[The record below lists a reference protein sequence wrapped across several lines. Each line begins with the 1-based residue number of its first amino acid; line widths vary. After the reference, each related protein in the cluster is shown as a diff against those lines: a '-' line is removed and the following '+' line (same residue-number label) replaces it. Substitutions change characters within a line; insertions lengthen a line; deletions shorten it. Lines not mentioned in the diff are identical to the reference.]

1 MADDARSSDNGVRRS
16 ARPLIEECA
25 AVADTDAVPSPA
37 PDAAL
42 RGDIKA
48 LGELLGQTLVRQEG
62 QQLLDLVEQVRALT
76 RSAEPG
82 AADEAQAQLAEL
94 DLATAI
100 RLVRAF
106 SNYFYLANVTEQAH
120 RARELHAERATSGSW
135 LARAVDRIGVAIADP
150 ESKVTRDWVEEVVNR
165 LSARPVFT
173 AHPTEAARR
182 TILGKLRQI
191 ALLLDANP
199 FPQPG
204 TATDPVAQRRAE
216 RRLQELVESLWQTDE
231 LRVARPEPTDEAR
244 NALYYLDELHSG
256 AVPDVLDELAA
267 ELERIGVKLPV
278 DARPLSFGTWIGGD
292 RDGNPNVTPLL
303 TLEILALQHE
313 RAVDDALKIVDGLRN
328 SLSTSTR
335 IAKITP
341 ELEESLAQDLA
352 ALPDIPARY
361 KRLNQ
366 EEPYRLKA
374 TCVRQ
379 KLLNT
384 KKRIAKGRAHVPGH
398 DYLNGEE
405 LVADLLLMRDS
416 LLADRGELIAR
427 GSLDQVIRT
436 VSAFGLQLATLDV
449 REHADA
455 HHHAI
460 GQLIDRL
467 GIESWRYEDMPREY
481 RAGLLAKELRS
492 RRPLAKLPEKIHRN
506 GVEGFD
512 AWGGASPILD
522 ETGAKTFGV
531 FTAIRETIER
541 FGPDVI
547 ESYIISMCRG
557 VDDVYAAVLLAREAG
572 LIDLRGGRAQIGFV
586 PLLEQV
592 SELRQADT
600 ILGELLNDPSYRKLV
615 RLRGDV
621 QEIMLGYS
629 DSNKDAGIATS
640 QWEIHLAQRK
650 LRDVAHRH
658 GVRLRLFHGRG
669 GTVGRGGGP
678 THEAILAQPWGTLEG
693 EIKVTEQGEV
703 ISDKYAL
710 PSLARENLELT
721 VAATLEAS
729 VLHLGPRQS
738 ADALARWSAAM
749 GGISDAAYARYRQL
763 ADDPDLPRYFLAST
777 PVDQLGDLHLGSR
790 PSRRPDSGAGLEGL
804 RAIPWVF
811 GWTQSRQ
818 IVPGWFG
825 VGTGLASAYA
835 AGHDDVLKEMYEDW
849 HFFRNFLSNVA
860 MTLAKTDL
868 RIARLYVEQ
877 LVPDE
882 LKHVFDT
889 IVEEHELTVQQVLK
903 VSGQTELLGHDPVL
917 ARTLRIRDRYL
928 DPISYLQVALLKRH
942 REALAAGE
950 TPDPQ
955 LSRALLLTVNGVAAG
970 LRNTG

>member
-1 MADDARSSDNGVRRS
+1 MADTAPVTS
-16 ARPLIEECA
+16 P
-25 AVADTDAVPSPA
+25 PPPPPA

-62 QQLLDLVEQVRALT
+62 EYLFDLVEQIRALT

-82 AADEAQAQLAEL
+82 AADEAQARLAEI
-94 DLATAI
+94 DLGTAI

-106 SNYFYLANVTEQAH
+106 SSYFYLANVTEQVH
-120 RARELHAERATSGSW
+120 RARELHSERATTGSW
-135 LARAVDRIGVAIADP
+135 LSRAVERIGKAIEDP
-150 ESKVTRDWVEEVVNR
+150 ESKVTRDWVEEVISR
-165 LSARPVFT
+165 LSVRPVFT

-204 TATDPVAQRRAE
+204 TVVDPVAQRRAE

-231 LRVARPEPTDEAR
+231 LRVTRPEPTDEAR

-267 ELERIGVKLPV
+267 ELERIGVHLPV
-278 DARPLSFGTWIGGD
+278 DAKPLSFGSWIGGD
-292 RDGNPNVTPLL
+292 RDGNPNVTPTL
-303 TLEILALQHE
+303 TLEILGLQHE
-313 RAVDDALKIVDGLRN
+313 RAIDDALKLVEGLRG
-328 SLSTSTR
+328 SLSTSKR
-335 IAKITP
+335 IARVTP
-341 ELEESLAQDLA
+341 ELEDSLARDLA

-361 KRLNQ
+361 RRQNQ

-379 KLLNT
+379 KLINT
-384 KKRIAKGRAHVPGH
+384 RKRIAKSRAHVPGQ

-405 LVADLLLMRDS
+405 LVADLLLMRES

-436 VSAFGLQLATLDV
+436 ISAFGLQLATMDV

-467 GIESWRYEDMPREY
+467 GGEAWRYDDMPRDY

-492 RRPLAKLPEKIHRN
+492 RRPLAKLPEKIHRQ

-512 AWGGASPILD
+512 AWGGATPLLD
-522 ETGAKTFGV
+522 EDGAKTFGI
-531 FTAIRETIER
+531 FTAIRETIDR

-572 LIDLRGGRAQIGFV
+572 LIDLRGGRAAIGFV
-586 PLLEQV
+586 PLLEMV
-592 SELRQADT
+592 EELRQADT
-600 ILGELLNDPSYRKLV
+600 ILNDLLNDPSYRKLV

-621 QEIMLGYS
+621 QEVMLGYS
-629 DSNKDAGIATS
+629 DSNKSAGITTS

-678 THEAILAQPWGTLEG
+678 THEAIMAQPWGTLEG

-738 ADALARWSAAM
+738 SDALARWTATM
-749 GGISDAAYARYRQL
+749 TGISDAAFAKYREL
-763 ADDPDLPRYFLAST
+763 VDDPDLPRYFLAST

-835 AGHDDVLKEMYEDW
+835 AGHADVLAEMYEDW

-877 LVPDE
+877 LVPED
-882 LKHVFDT
+882 LRPVFER

-903 VSGQTELLGHDPVL
+903 VTGQRELLGHDPVL
-917 ARTLRIRDRYL
+917 ARTLQVRDRYL

-942 REALAAGE
+942 RDTVAAE
-950 TPDPQ
+950 QEPDSQ

>member
-1 MADDARSSDNGVRRS
+1 
-16 ARPLIEECA
+16 
-25 AVADTDAVPSPA
+25 VADTDAVTSPA

-62 QQLLDLVEQVRALT
+62 RQLLDLVEQVRALT

-135 LARAVDRIGVAIADP
+135 LARAVDRIGAAIEDP

-216 RRLQELVESLWQTDE
+216 RRLQELIESLWQTDE

-244 NALYYLDELHSG
+244 NALYYLDELHGS

-313 RAVDDALKIVDGLRN
+313 RAVDDALKIVEGLRN
-328 SLSTSTR
+328 NLSTSKR
-335 IAKITP
+335 IAGITP
-341 ELEESLAQDLA
+341 ELEESLAKDLA

-384 KKRIAKGRAHVPGH
+384 RKRIAKGRAHVPGH

-512 AWGGASPILD
+512 AWGGASPLLD
-522 ETGAKTFGV
+522 EAGAKTFGV

-749 GGISDAAYARYRQL
+749 GGISDAAYSRYRQL

-877 LVPDE
+877 LVPEE

-889 IVEEHELTVQQVLK
+889 IVEEHELTVRQVLK

-942 REALAAGE
+942 RDALAAGE

>member
-1 MADDARSSDNGVRRS
+1 M
-16 ARPLIEECA
+16 
-25 AVADTDAVPSPA
+25 ADTDAVTTPA

-62 QQLLDLVEQVRALT
+62 QYLLDLVEQIRALT

-82 AADEAQAQLAEL
+82 AADQAQSRLAEL

-106 SNYFYLANVTEQAH
+106 SNYFYLANVTEQVH
-120 RARELHAERATSGSW
+120 RARELHTERATSGSW
-135 LARAVDRIGVAIADP
+135 LARAVDRIGAAIDDP
-150 ESKVTRDWVEEVVNR
+150 ESKVTRDWVEEVVGR

-191 ALLLDANP
+191 ALLLDSNP
-199 FPQPG
+199 FPQLG
-204 TATDPVAQRRAE
+204 TLTDPVAQRRAE

-231 LRVARPEPTDEAR
+231 LRVSRPEPTDEAR

-267 ELERIGVKLPV
+267 ELERIGVRLPV

-313 RAVDDALKIVDGLRN
+313 RAVDDALKIVEGLRN
-328 SLSTSTR
+328 SLSTSKR
-335 IAKITP
+335 IARISP
-341 ELEESLAQDLA
+341 ELEESVARDLA

-384 KKRIAKGRAHVPGH
+384 RKRIGKGRPHVPGH

-436 VSAFGLQLATLDV
+436 VSAFGLQLATLDI

-455 HHHAI
+455 HHQAI

-492 RRPLAKLPEKIHRN
+492 RRPLAKLPEKIHRD
-506 GVEGFD
+506 GLEGFD
-512 AWGGASPILD
+512 AWGGAAPLLD
-522 ETGAKTFGV
+522 EAGAKTFGI

-572 LIDLRGGRAQIGFV
+572 LIDLRGGRAEIGFV

-738 ADALARWSAAM
+738 ADALARWTATMS
-749 GGISDAAYARYRQL
+749 GISDAAFARYRQL
-763 ADDPDLPRYFLAST
+763 SDDPDLPRYFLAST

-790 PSRRPDSGAGLEGL
+790 PSKRPDSGAGLEGL

-825 VGTGLASAYA
+825 VGTGLASAYE
-835 AGHDDVLKEMYEDW
+835 AGHADVLAEMYEDW

-877 LVPDE
+877 LVPDD
-882 LKHVFDT
+882 LKHLFDT
-889 IVEEHELTVQQVLK
+889 IVEEHDLTVRQVLK
-903 VSGQTELLGHDPVL
+903 VTGQSELLGNDPVL
-917 ARTLRIRDRYL
+917 ARTLEVRDRYL
-928 DPISYLQVALLKRH
+928 APMSYLQVALLKRH
-942 REALAAGE
+942 RDALAAGE
-950 TPDPQ
+950 APDPQ

>member
-1 MADDARSSDNGVRRS
+1 MAD
-16 ARPLIEECA
+16 I
-25 AVADTDAVPSPA
+25 DAVTSPPPPAPAA

-62 QQLLDLVEQVRALT
+62 RYLLDLVEQIRALT
-76 RSAEPG
+76 RSAEPD
-82 AADEAQAQLAEL
+82 AADEAQARLAEL

-106 SNYFYLANVTEQAH
+106 SNYFYLANVTEQVH
-120 RARELHAERATSGSW
+120 RARELHTERATSGSW
-135 LARAVDRIGVAIADP
+135 LSRAVDRIGAAIEDP
-150 ESKVTRDWVEEVVNR
+150 ESKVTRDWVEEVVGR

-191 ALLLDANP
+191 ALLLDSNP
-199 FPQPG
+199 FPAQG
-204 TATDPVAQRRAE
+204 TLTDPVVQRRAE

-244 NALYYLDELHSG
+244 NALYYLDELHGG

-278 DARPLSFGTWIGGD
+278 DARPLTFGSWIGGD

-313 RAVDDALKIVDGLRN
+313 RAVDDALKIVEGLRN

-335 IAKITP
+335 IARITP
-341 ELEESLAQDLA
+341 ELEASVARDLE

-361 KRLNQ
+361 KRQNL

-384 KKRIAKGRAHVPGH
+384 RKRIAKSRAHVPGH

-436 VSAFGLQLATLDV
+436 VSAFGLQLATMDI

-455 HHHAI
+455 HHQAI

-492 RRPLAKLPEKIHRN
+492 RRPLAKLPERIHRD
-506 GVEGFD
+506 GIEGFD
-512 AWGGASPILD
+512 AWGGAAPLLD
-522 ETGAKTFGV
+522 EAGAKTFGI

-572 LIDLRGGRAQIGFV
+572 LIDLRGGRAEIGFV

-600 ILGELLNDPSYRKLV
+600 ILSELLNDPSYRKLV

-710 PSLARENLELT
+710 PTLARENLELT
-721 VAATLEAS
+721 IAATLEAS

-738 ADALARWSAAM
+738 ADALARWTATMS
-749 GGISDAAYARYRQL
+749 GISDAAYARYRQL

-790 PSRRPDSGAGLEGL
+790 PSKRPDSGAGLEGL

-835 AGHDDVLKEMYEDW
+835 AGHDEILAEMYEDW

-877 LVPDE
+877 LVPDN

-889 IVEEHELTVQQVLK
+889 IVEEHDLTVRQVLK
-903 VSGQTELLGHDPVL
+903 VTGQSELLGHDPVL
-917 ARTLRIRDRYL
+917 ARTLEVRDRYL
-928 DPISYLQVALLKRH
+928 NPISYLQVALLKRH
-942 REALAAGE
+942 RDALAAGLE
-950 TPDPQ
+950 PDPQ

>member
-1 MADDARSSDNGVRRS
+1 MRS
-16 ARPLIEECA
+16 A
-25 AVADTDAVPSPA
+25 AVADTDAVTSSPPLEDPAAPA
-37 PDAAL
+37 PDAPL

-62 QQLLDLVEQVRALT
+62 RALFDLVEQIRALT
-76 RSAEPG
+76 RSPEPG
-82 AADEAQAQLAEL
+82 AGHEAQARLAEI

-106 SNYFYLANVTEQAH
+106 SNYFYLANVTEQVH
-120 RARELHAERATSGSW
+120 RGRQLHAERATSGSW
-135 LARAVDRIGVAIADP
+135 LARAVDRIGAAIEDP
-150 ESKVTRDWVEEVVNR
+150 ESKVTKDWVEEVVGR

-182 TILGKLRQI
+182 TILAKLRQI

-199 FPQPG
+199 FPQVG
-204 TATDPVAQRRAE
+204 TVGDPVAQRRAE

-244 NALYYLDELHSG
+244 NALYYLDELHGG

-267 ELERIGVKLPV
+267 ELERIGVRLPV
-278 DARPLSFGTWIGGD
+278 DARPLSFGSWIGGD
-292 RDGNPNVTPLL
+292 RDGNPNVTPQL
-303 TLEILALQHE
+303 TLEILAFQHE
-313 RAVDDALKIVDGLRN
+313 RAVDDALKVVERLR
-328 SLSTSTR
+328 SGLSTSTR
-335 IAKITP
+335 IANITP
-341 ELEESLAQDLA
+341 QLEESLARDLA
-352 ALPDIPARY
+352 ALDIPARY
-361 KRLNQ
+361 RRQNV

-384 KKRIAKGRAHVPGH
+384 RKRIAKSRPHVPGQ
-398 DYLNGEE
+398 DYLDGEE
-405 LVADLLLMRDS
+405 LVADLMLMRDS

-455 HHHAI
+455 HHQAV

-467 GIESWRYEDMPREY
+467 GIESWRYEDMPRDY

-492 RRPLAKLPEKIHRN
+492 RRPLAKLPEKMHRDRQIMSAA
-506 GVEGFD
+506 GPEGFD
-512 AWGGASPILD
+512 AWGGAAPLLD
-522 ETGAKTFGV
+522 EAGARTFGI

-572 LIDLRGGRAQIGFV
+572 LIDLRGGRAEIGFV

-592 SELRQADT
+592 AELRQADT

-678 THEAILAQPWGTLEG
+678 SHEAILAQPWGTLEG

-710 PSLARENLELT
+710 PALARENLELT
-721 VAATLEAS
+721 LAATLEAS

-738 ADALARWSAAM
+738 AEALARWSATMA
-749 GGISDAAYARYRQL
+749 GISDAAYAGYRKL
-763 ADDPDLPRYFLAST
+763 VDDPDLPRYFLAST

-825 VGTGLASAYA
+825 VGTGLAAAYA
-835 AGHDDVLKEMYEDW
+835 AGHDEVLAEMYEDW

-877 LVPDE
+877 LVPEE
-882 LKHVFDT
+882 LRHVFDT
-889 IVEEHELTVQQVLK
+889 IVEEHDLTVRQVLK
-903 VSGQTELLGHDPVL
+903 VTGQSELLGSDPVL
-917 ARTLRIRDRYL
+917 ARTLEVRDRYL

-942 REALAAGE
+942 RDALAAGE

>member
-1 MADDARSSDNGVRRS
+1 MAD
-16 ARPLIEECA
+16 I
-25 AVADTDAVPSPA
+25 DAVTSPPPPVPT

-62 QQLLDLVEQVRALT
+62 QYLLDLVEQIRALT
-76 RSAEPG
+76 RSAEPE
-82 AADEAQAQLAEL
+82 AADEAQARLAEL
-94 DLATAI
+94 DLAAAI

-106 SNYFYLANVTEQAH
+106 SNYFYLANVTEQVH
-120 RARELHAERATSGSW
+120 RARELHTERATSGSW
-135 LARAVDRIGVAIADP
+135 LSRAVDRIGAAIEDP
-150 ESKVTRDWVEEVVNR
+150 ESKVTKDWVEEVVGR

-173 AHPTEAARR
+173 SHPTEAARR

-191 ALLLDANP
+191 ALLLDSNP
-199 FPQPG
+199 FPQQG
-204 TATDPVAQRRAE
+204 TLTDPVVQRRAE

-244 NALYYLDELHSG
+244 NALYYLDELHGG

-278 DARPLSFGTWIGGD
+278 DAKPLTFGSWIGGD

-303 TLEILALQHE
+303 TLEILGLQHE

-335 IAKITP
+335 IAQITP
-341 ELEESLAQDLA
+341 ELEASVARDLA

-361 KRLNQ
+361 KRQNL

-384 KKRIAKGRAHVPGH
+384 RKRISKSRPHVPGH

-436 VSAFGLQLATLDV
+436 ISAFGLRLATMDI

-455 HHHAI
+455 HHQAI

-492 RRPLAKLPEKIHRN
+492 RRPLAKLPERIHRD
-506 GVEGFD
+506 GIEGFD
-512 AWGGASPILD
+512 AWGGAAPLLD
-522 ETGAKTFGV
+522 EAGAKTFGI

-572 LIDLRGGRAQIGFV
+572 LIDLRGGRAEIGFV

-600 ILGELLNDPSYRKLV
+600 ILSELLNDPSYRKLV

-710 PSLARENLELT
+710 PTLARENLELT

-738 ADALARWSAAM
+738 ADALARWTATMA
-749 GGISDAAYARYRQL
+749 GISDAAFARYRQL
-763 ADDPDLPRYFLAST
+763 SDDPDLPRYFLAST

-790 PSRRPDSGAGLEGL
+790 PSKRPDSGAGLEGL

-825 VGTGLASAYA
+825 VGTGLTSAYD
-835 AGHDDVLKEMYEDW
+835 AGHEDVLAEMYEDW

-877 LVPDE
+877 LVPDD

-889 IVEEHELTVQQVLK
+889 IVEEHDLTVRQVLR
-903 VSGQTELLGHDPVL
+903 VTGQSELLGHDPAL
-917 ARTLRIRDRYL
+917 ARTLEVRDRYL
-928 DPISYLQVALLKRH
+928 APISYLQVALLKRH
-942 REALAAGE
+942 RDALAAGE
-950 TPDPQ
+950 EPDPQ

>member
-1 MADDARSSDNGVRRS
+1 M
-16 ARPLIEECA
+16 
-25 AVADTDAVPSPA
+25 ADTDAVPSPA

-135 LARAVDRIGVAIADP
+135 LARAVDRIGAAIEDP

-191 ALLLDANP
+191 ALLLDSNP

-313 RAVDDALKIVDGLRN
+313 RAVDDALKIVEGLRN
-328 SLSTSTR
+328 NLSTSKR
-335 IAKITP
+335 IAGITP
-341 ELEESLAQDLA
+341 ELEESLAKDLA

-384 KKRIAKGRAHVPGH
+384 RKRIAKGRAHVPGH

-512 AWGGASPILD
+512 AWGGASPLLD
-522 ETGAKTFGV
+522 EAGAKTFGV

-889 IVEEHELTVQQVLK
+889 IVEEHELTVRQVLK

-942 REALAAGE
+942 RDALAAGE

>member
-1 MADDARSSDNGVRRS
+1 
-16 ARPLIEECA
+16 
-25 AVADTDAVPSPA
+25 VADIDAVPDSPPTPLDTAA

-62 QQLLDLVEQVRALT
+62 RDLFDLVEEIRSLT
-76 RSAEPG
+76 RSREPG
-82 AADEAQAQLAEL
+82 AADEAQARLAAI

-106 SNYFYLANVTEQAH
+106 SSYFYLANVTEQVH
-120 RARELHAERATSGSW
+120 RARELHSERATRGSW
-135 LARAVDRIGVAIADP
+135 LSRAVDRIGAAIEDP
-150 ESKVTRDWVEEVVNR
+150 ESKVTRDWVEEVVGR

-204 TATDPVAQRRAE
+204 TVTDPVVRRRAE
-216 RRLQELVESLWQTDE
+216 RRLEELVESLWQTDE
-231 LRVARPEPTDEAR
+231 LRVARPDPTDEAR
-244 NALYYLDELHSG
+244 NALYYLDELHGS

-267 ELERIGVKLPV
+267 ELERIGVRLPV
-278 DARPLSFGTWIGGD
+278 DARPLSFGSWIGGD

-303 TLEILALQHE
+303 TLEILSLQHE
-313 RAVDDALKIVDGLRN
+313 RAVDDALKVVEGLRN
-328 SLSTSTR
+328 SLSTSKR
-335 IAKITP
+335 IANITP
-341 ELEESLAQDLA
+341 ELEQSLARDLEN
-352 ALPDIPARY
+352 LTDIPARY
-361 KRLNQ
+361 KRLNL

-384 KKRIAKGRAHVPGH
+384 RKRIAKSRPHVPGQ

-405 LVADLLLMRDS
+405 LVADLMLMRDS

-467 GIESWRYEDMPREY
+467 GIESWRYDDMPREY

-492 RRPLAKLPEKIHRN
+492 RRPLAKLPEKIHRD

-512 AWGGASPILD
+512 AWGGAAALFD
-522 ETGAKTFGV
+522 AAGAKTFGV

-547 ESYIISMCRG
+547 ESYVISMCRG

-572 LIDLRGGRAQIGFV
+572 LIDLRGGRAAIGFV
-586 PLLEQV
+586 PLLETV
-592 SELRQADT
+592 EELRQADT
-600 ILGELLNDPSYRKLV
+600 ILSELLNDPSYRKLV

-621 QEIMLGYS
+621 QEVMLGYS
-629 DSNKDAGIATS
+629 DSCKEAGITTS

-678 THEAILAQPWGTLEG
+678 THEAIMAQPWGTLEG

-738 ADALARWSAAM
+738 ADALARWTATMS
-749 GGISDAAYARYRQL
+749 GISDAAYARYRQL

-777 PVDQLGDLHLGSR
+777 PVDQLGDMHLGSR
-790 PSRRPDSGAGLEGL
+790 PSRRPDSDGGLEGL

-825 VGTGLASAYA
+825 VGMGLTSAYE
-835 AGHDDVLKEMYEDW
+835 AGHEDVLAEMYEDW

-877 LVPDE
+877 LVPDN

-889 IVEEHELTVQQVLK
+889 IVEEHELTVRQVLR
-903 VSGQTELLGHDPVL
+903 VTGQTELLGHDPVL
-917 ARTLRIRDRYL
+917 ARTLQVRDRYL

-942 REALAAGE
+942 RDALAAGE

>member
-1 MADDARSSDNGVRRS
+1 
-16 ARPLIEECA
+16 
-25 AVADTDAVPSPA
+25 VADTAAVPSPHPAQPPA

-48 LGELLGQTLVRQEG
+48 LGELLGRTLVRQEG
-62 QQLLDLVEQVRALT
+62 EYLFDLVEQIRSLT

-82 AADEAQAQLAEL
+82 AADEAQARLAEI
-94 DLATAI
+94 DLGTAI

-106 SNYFYLANVTEQAH
+106 SSYFYLANVTEQVH
-120 RARELHAERATSGSW
+120 RGRELHGERATTGSW
-135 LARAVDRIGVAIADP
+135 LSRAVERIGAAIEDP
-150 ESKVTRDWVEEVVNR
+150 ESKVTRDWVEEVINR
-165 LSARPVFT
+165 LSVRPVFT

-204 TATDPVAQRRAE
+204 TPVDPVAQRRAS
-216 RRLQELVESLWQTDE
+216 RRLEELVESLWQTDE
-231 LRVARPEPTDEAR
+231 LRVTRPEPTDEAR
-244 NALYYLDELHSG
+244 NALYYLDELHAG

-267 ELERIGVKLPV
+267 ELERIGVHLPV
-278 DARPLSFGTWIGGD
+278 DARPLSFGSWIGGD
-292 RDGNPNVTPLL
+292 RDGNPNVTPAL

-313 RAVDDALKIVDGLRN
+313 RAVDDALKLVEGLRG
-328 SLSTSTR
+328 SLSTSKR
-335 IAKITP
+335 IARVTP
-341 ELEESLAQDLA
+341 ELEDSLARDLE

-361 KRLNQ
+361 RRLNL

-374 TCVRQ
+374 TCIRQ

-384 KKRIAKGRAHVPGH
+384 RKRIAKSRPHVPGQ
-398 DYLNGEE
+398 DYLNGDE

-436 VSAFGLQLATLDV
+436 VSAFGLRLATLDV

-455 HHHAI
+455 HHHAV

-467 GIESWRYEDMPREY
+467 GGEAWRYDDMPRDY

-492 RRPLAKLPEKIHRN
+492 RRPLAKLPEKAHRH
-506 GVEGFD
+506 GIEGFD
-512 AWGGASPILD
+512 AWGGATPLLD
-522 ETGAKTFGV
+522 EAGAKTFGI
-531 FTAIRETIER
+531 FTAIRETIDR

-572 LIDLRGGRAQIGFV
+572 LIDLRGGRAAIGFV
-586 PLLEQV
+586 PLLELV
-592 SELRQADT
+592 EELRQADT
-600 ILGELLNDPSYRKLV
+600 ILNDLLNDPSYRKLV

-621 QEIMLGYS
+621 QEVMLGYS
-629 DSNKDAGIATS
+629 DSNKSAGITTS

-678 THEAILAQPWGTLEG
+678 THEAIMAQPWGTLEG

-738 ADALARWSAAM
+738 ADALARWTATMS
-749 GGISDAAYARYRQL
+749 GISDAAFAKYREL
-763 ADDPDLPRYFLAST
+763 VDDPDLPRYFLAST

-825 VGTGLASAYA
+825 VGTGLASAYQ
-835 AGHDDVLKEMYEDW
+835 AGHEDVLKEMYEDW

-877 LVPDE
+877 LVPEE
-882 LKHVFDT
+882 LRHVFDR
-889 IVEEHELTVQQVLK
+889 IVEEHELTVQLVLK
-903 VSGQTELLGHDPVL
+903 VTGQTELLGHDPVL
-917 ARTLRIRDRYL
+917 ARTLQVRDRYL

-942 REALAAGE
+942 RDTVAAGRE
-950 TPDPQ
+950 PDSQ

>member
-1 MADDARSSDNGVRRS
+1 M
-16 ARPLIEECA
+16 
-25 AVADTDAVPSPA
+25 ADTDAVSTIAPVSPA
-37 PDAAL
+37 PDTAL

-62 QQLLDLVEQVRALT
+62 KALLDLVEQIRALT
-76 RSAEPG
+76 RLTDPG
-82 AADEAQAQLAEL
+82 AADAAQAQLAEL

-106 SNYFYLANVTEQAH
+106 SSYFYLANVTEQVH

-135 LARAVDRIGVAIADP
+135 LSRAVDRIGAAIEDP

-244 NALYYLDELHSG
+244 NALYYLDELHGS

-278 DARPLSFGTWIGGD
+278 DARPLSFGSWIGGD

-313 RAVDDALKIVDGLRN
+313 RAVDDALKIVEGLRN
-328 SLSTSTR
+328 SLSTSKR
-335 IAKITP
+335 IARITP
-341 ELEESLAQDLA
+341 DLEKSLAEDLA

-384 KKRIAKGRAHVPGH
+384 KKRIGEGRAHVPGH

-455 HHHAI
+455 HHQAI

-492 RRPLAKLPEKIHRN
+492 RRPLAKLPEKIHRD
-506 GVEGFD
+506 GVEGYD
-512 AWGGASPILD
+512 AWSGAEPILD
-522 ETGAKTFGV
+522 EAGAKTFGV

-678 THEAILAQPWGTLEG
+678 THEAVLAQPWGTLEG

-710 PSLARENLELT
+710 PTLARENLELT
-721 VAATLEAS
+721 VAATLEAA

-825 VGTGLASAYA
+825 V
-835 AGHDDVLKEMYEDW
+835 
-849 HFFRNFLSNVA
+849 
-860 MTLAKTDL
+860 
-868 RIARLYVEQ
+868 
-877 LVPDE
+877 
-882 LKHVFDT
+882 
-889 IVEEHELTVQQVLK
+889 
-903 VSGQTELLGHDPVL
+903 
-917 ARTLRIRDRYL
+917 
-928 DPISYLQVALLKRH
+928 
-942 REALAAGE
+942 
-950 TPDPQ
+950 
-955 LSRALLLTVNGVAAG
+955 
-970 LRNTG
+970 